1 MLQDDAGF
9 YWVSSHSGLF
19 RFRHNTDNLRFYTV
33 EDGLQSNQF
42 NYNSALKTTDGRL
55 WFGGVNGLNSLD
67 PLNLSENTVRPNVR
81 IASVTTA
88 SKEKFGKYERLDIS
102 GGVVRIPHEMAS
114 FDITFDVLSNVAP
127 GKNRVAYKI
136 EGINDSWDYSPHNKL
151 SLVKLSPGTY
161 TLRAKACNNDGYWS
175 EEDAILNIVV
185 LPHPL
190 ESLPAK
196 AIYAF
201 LLLCLVF
208 FSYKLLHKYLKR
220 RNEEELRAIELNNE
234 KESIQ
239 SKMNFFTNVAHE
251 IKTPVTLISAPLDKI
266 MEEGEWNDEVATNLR
281 VMKKNSD
288 RLLSL
293 VKQLLDFRKIEKD
306 SFKLT
311 FSPADINIIVK
322 DTVERFQF
330 MRQDVDIKVK
340 LESES
345 TLLNVDTEA
354 VVKIVSNLL
363 ANAVKYADSSIV
375 VKVTEKDVD
384 SGHVVLLSVAD
395 NGPGIPAEL
404 HSKVFDMFYQA
415 NPEKVN
421 GFGVGLSLV
430 KHLVELHSGR
440 IYVNGEYVGGCEMVV
455 ELPDNKQE
463 TVRTKQR
470 GCLDVETSAVSI
482 LVVEDTTDM
491 QEFIINNIGQ
501 EYITYG
507 ADNGEEALQILND
520 CAVDIILSDLYMPKM
535 DGFSLLEKVRA
546 NPQLSH
552 IPFVLLTAQD
562 SVSTKI
568 RSLEYGA
575 DAYIEKPFSIDHVK
589 ATVKNLISR
598 RARMHEAFQSSF
610 EMTMDKERIA
620 GGDREWLSKVNDIIL
635 KNITNDAYCVDE
647 LARDM
652 SVSRTV
658 LQRKLKALTGSTPND
673 YIRLIRLKKAAELLS
688 QGSYRVSEVC
698 YLVGFNSPSY
708 FTKCFVN
715 QFGVKPKNFQAKNV
729 DKS

>member
-1 MLQDDAGF
+1 M
-9 YWVSSHSGLF
+9 
-19 RFRHNTDNLRFYTV
+19 
-33 EDGLQSNQF
+33 
-42 NYNSALKTTDGRL
+42 
-55 WFGGVNGLNSLD
+55 
-67 PLNLSENTVRPNVR
+67 
-81 IASVTTA
+81 
-88 SKEKFGKYERLDIS
+88 
-102 GGVVRIPHEMAS
+102 
-114 FDITFDVLSNVAP
+114 
-127 GKNRVAYKI
+127 
-136 EGINDSWDYSPHNKL
+136 
-151 SLVKLSPGTY
+151 
-161 TLRAKACNNDGYWS
+161 
-175 EEDAILNIVV
+175 
-185 LPHPL
+185 
-190 ESLPAK
+190 
-196 AIYAF
+196 
-201 LLLCLVF
+201 
-208 FSYKLLHKYLKR
+208 
-220 RNEEELRAIELNNE
+220 
-234 KESIQ
+234 
-239 SKMNFFTNVAHE
+239 
-251 IKTPVTLISAPLDKI
+251 
-266 MEEGEWNDEVATNLR
+266 
-281 VMKKNSD
+281 
-288 RLLSL
+288 
-293 VKQLLDFRKIEKD
+293 
-306 SFKLT
+306 
-311 FSPADINIIVK
+311 
-322 DTVERFQF
+322 
-330 MRQDVDIKVK
+330 
-340 LESES
+340 
-345 TLLNVDTEA
+345 
-354 VVKIVSNLL
+354 KIVSNLL

-375 VKVTEKDVD
+375 VKVTEKEVD
-384 SGHVVLLSVAD
+384 SGHVVRLSVAD
-395 NGPGIPAEL
+395 NGPGIPVEL
-404 HSKVFDMFYQA
+404 RSKVFDMFYQA

-430 KHLVELHSGR
+430 KHLVELHGGR

-463 TVRTKQR
+463 TARAKQR
-470 GCLDVETSAVSI
+470 DCLDVETSAVSI